1 MNGSGDNATAISL
14 YELFFELEDNL
25 CKRYSGLNPFLVRRE
40 KVGEVFLLVK
50 RINARNRRENGI
62 RNDDHVYYDS
72 KGNRHIRRKA
82 QNDDWY

>member
-25 CKRYSGLNPFLVRRE
+25 CMRYTALNPFAVRRE

-50 RINARNRRENGI
+50 RINARRRREKGI
-62 RNDDHVYYDS
+62 RNDDKIWYDS
-72 KGNRHIRRKA
+72 KGNKHIRRKA
-82 QNDDWY
+82 QNDNWY